1 MDFSNYEEVIRF
13 AIEKEQEAAQ
23 FYETA
28 ALEASMQGAREMLL
42 EFAAEERKH
51 EKLLQDVDCT
61 EECKLTTGEYQ
72 FKWIKDIHR
81 SDLMIEMEFQPGM
94 AYRDI
99 LAVAMKRE
107 EKALKLYQ
115 ELLAQANTQTAR
127 NVFKLLCQEEAKHK
141 LKLETMYDDFMRE
154 MGD

>member
-1 MDFSNYEEVIRF
+1 MDFNDYQEIIGF

-23 FYETA
+23 FYEMA
-28 ALEASMQGAREMLL
+28 SREASMQGVKDMLM
-42 EFAAEERKH
+42 EFAGEERKH
-51 EKLLQDVDCT
+51 EKLLRDVDCT
-61 EECKLTTGEYQ
+61 SECKLTTVEYQ
-72 FKWIKDIHR
+72 FKWIKDIKR
-81 SDLMIEMEFQPGM
+81 SDLMTEIEFQPGM

-107 EKALKLYQ
+107 EKALKLYN
-115 ELLAQANTQTAR
+115 ELLTQSQTDVAK

>member
-1 MDFSNYEEVIRF
+1 MDFNDYQEIIGF
-13 AIEKEQEAAQ
+13 AIEKERETAE

-28 ALEASMQGAREMLL
+28 SREATMQGVKDMLM

-51 EKLLQDVDCT
+51 EKLLQEVDCT
-61 EECKLTTGEYQ
+61 SECKLTTVEYQ
-72 FKWIKDIHR
+72 YKWIKDIKR
-81 SDLMIEMEFQPGM
+81 SDLMTEIDFQPGM

-107 EKALKLYQ
+107 EKALKLYN
-115 ELLAQANTQTAR
+115 ELLAQAQTDMAK

-141 LKLETMYDDFMRE
+141 LKLETMYDDFMKE